1 MFRRFAVLVLTFVA
15 ACAAGCAPREASPP
29 QAATPPPVA
38 SIVPLP
44 AFATTEALVARP
56 EVRELVDEL
65 AATSRFASEHVSY
78 DGHTS
83 EEFKAF
89 QRVRAVATEVE
100 MIALLGHTS
109 PVVRAYAAEHVIER
123 DLESAALDVL
133 LSDPTW
139 VKTQYGCLGGAMPVS
154 RVVAQSLCNAR
165 DKPLAARKL
174 AELARRGPDELA
186 VMASRCLTRP

>member
-1 MFRRFAVLVLTFVA
+1 MFRPFAALLLTFVA
-15 ACAAGCAPREASPP
+15 ACAAGRAPREASPP

-38 SIVPLP
+38 PNVPLP

-56 EVRELVDEL
+56 EVRALVGAL
-65 AATSRFASEHVSY
+65 AATSTFASEHVSY
-78 DGHTS
+78 DAHTS

-89 QRVRAVATEVE
+89 QRLRAVATEAE

-109 PVVRAYAAEHVIER
+109 PVVRAYAAEHAIER
-123 DLESAALDVL
+123 DLEAAPLDTL

-139 VKTQYGCLGGAMPVS
+139 VRTQYGCLGGEMPVS

-165 DKPLAARKL
+165 EKPMAARKL
-174 AELARRGPDELA
+174 GELARQGQGELA
-186 VMASRCLTRP
+186 AIASRCLTLP